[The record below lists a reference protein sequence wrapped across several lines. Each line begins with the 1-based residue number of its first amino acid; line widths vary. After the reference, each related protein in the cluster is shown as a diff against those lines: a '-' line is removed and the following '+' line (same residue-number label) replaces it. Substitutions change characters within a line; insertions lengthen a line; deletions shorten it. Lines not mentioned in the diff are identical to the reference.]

1 MNQLKKINPK
11 LELDQ
16 EELAGLPI
24 VIPETDNGSAIG
36 QSRVLILEGG
46 RCDDMVSV
54 IRTIVILNSFVIN

>member
-1 MNQLKKINPK
+1 MK

-24 VIPETDNGSAIG
+24 VIPETDNGSATG

-46 RCDDMVSV
+46 RCDDIVSV
-54 IRTIVILNSFVIN
+54 IRTILLS